1 MVESLSYTY
10 TSNDEISRHLSPDSL
25 GYYNDDGVVVSG
37 SSPTL
42 NTNDAIE
49 EATDTV
55 NVYCLAYYS
64 EASLSNNLWVR
75 RSATWLACYFL
86 TSRRAEPS
94 PYKAQFD
101 RVISLL
107 EKIRDGEMQIP
118 RCSLRS
124 DFAPCASNYV
134 LDDRFPKR
142 RARVQAETS
151 TGTQYSNRPNDITP
165 DPSVFP

>member
-10 TSNDEISRHLSPDSL
+10 TSADEISRHLSPDSL
-25 GYYNDDGVVVSG
+25 GYYRDDGVVSSG

-42 NTNDAIE
+42 NTQDAVE

-55 NVYCLAYYS
+55 NMYCLAYYS

-94 PYKAQFD
+94 PYRGQYE
-101 RVISLL
+101 RVIALL
-107 EKIRDGEMQIP
+107 EKVRDGEMQVP

-124 DFAPCASNYV
+124 DFAPCASTYV
-134 LDDRFPKR
+134 IDDRFPKR
-142 RARVQAETS
+142 RARVEIETS
-151 TGTQYSNRPNDITP
+151 TGTQYPNRPNDITP